1 MSINLE
7 NNTVDIG
14 YSDNPGDTDFGLNY
28 YCDIQYITIA
38 NIYCI

>member
-14 YSDNPGDTDFGLNY
+14 YSDNPGDTDFGPNY
-28 YCDIQYITIA
+28 HYYT
-38 NIYCI
+38 NISL

>member
-14 YSDNPGDTDFGLNY
+14 YSDNPGDTDFGQ
-28 YCDIQYITIA
+28 IITTIS
-38 NIYCI
+38 NISL

>member
-14 YSDNPGDTDFGLNY
+14 YSDNPGDTDFGQQNESLY
-28 YCDIQYITIA
+28 AICR
-38 NIYCI
+38 

>member
-14 YSDNPGDTDFGLNY
+14 YNDTPWDTDFGSNY
-28 YCDIQYITIA
+28 HCYIQYITIA

>member
-14 YSDNPGDTDFGLNY
+14 YTPWDTDFGSNY
-28 YCDIQYITIA
+28 HIS
-38 NIYCI
+38 NISL